1 MLQGTPHRRD
11 IDEACA
17 AFGIPAGSVEG
28 PQTTDEDLQLWPE
41 HATPLAIFQC
51 MAGQWRMGPGGPIA
65 LDYTALPVVCAA
77 LRVRPGEMRRAFEPL
92 RVMEA
97 EALAWF
103 GERMG

>member
-28 PQTTDEDLQLWPE
+28 RRRQTRTCNCGPE

-65 LDYTALPVVCAA
+65 LDYTALPVVCARCA
-77 LRVRPGEMRRAFEPL
+77 SGQARCAVPSSCCA
-92 RVMEA
+92 
-97 EALAWF
+97 
-103 GERMG
+103 